1 MVRQP
6 EIGGCV
12 AFLAFLFLLFVT
24 AAQAQQDDA
33 LSIAH
38 QGFSRPQA
46 RGKPLAIEATIAAA
60 AGVRKAQVFCRSAGG
75 GDFMALPMTPVEGNL
90 YRAVV
95 PDWLLAGS
103 GLEYYIEVTDRNGQ
117 AASQGFRGF
126 PLQVLL
132 VSTRRS
138 SQEERLKALQEAL
151 DLIREQNQPPG
162 AVNRYNRNR

>member
-1 MVRQP
+1 MVRRRKM
-6 EIGGCV
+6 GVCTASLGLLV
-12 AFLAFLFLLFVT
+12 LLFAGVI
-24 AAQAQQDDA
+24 QAQQEEA
-33 LSIAH
+33 LSITH

-46 RGKPLAIEATIAAA
+46 RGKPLAIEAAITAA
-60 AGVRKAQVFCRSAGG
+60 AGVGKAQVFCRSAGG
-75 GDFMALPMTPVEGNL
+75 GDFMALPMSNVEGDL

-103 GLEYYIEVTDRNGQ
+103 GLEYYIEVTDSKGQ

-132 VSTRRS
+132 VSSRRS

-151 DLIREQNQPPG
+151 DLIREQNRPARPG
-162 AVNRYNRNR
+162 TRYNSGR

>member
-1 MVRQP
+1 MVRQA
-6 EIGGCV
+6 EIGRRM
-12 AFLAFLFLLFVT
+12 AFLGLLLLLFAGMV
-24 AAQAQQDDA
+24 QAQQDDA
-33 LSIAH
+33 LSIIH

-60 AGVRKAQVFCRSAGG
+60 AGVRKAQVFCRSAGS
-75 GDFMALPMTPVEGNL
+75 GDFMALPMSHVEGER

-103 GLEYYIEVTDRNGQ
+103 GLEYYIEVIDGKGQ
-117 AASQGFRGF
+117 TASQGFRGF

-132 VSTRRS
+132 VSNRRS

-151 DLIREQNQPPG
+151 DLIREQNRPARPG
-162 AVNRYNRNR
+162 TRYNPGR

>member
-1 MVRQP
+1 MVRQRK
-6 EIGGCV
+6 IGGCLV
-12 AFLAFLFLLFVT
+12 LLGLFVLSLAT
-24 AAQAQQDDA
+24 AAQGQQSDA

-38 QGFSRPQA
+38 RGFSRPQA

-75 GDFMALPMTPVEGNL
+75 GDFMALPMAPVEGNL

-103 GLEYYIEVTDRNGQ
+103 GLEYYIEVTDSNGQ
-117 AASQGFRGF
+117 AASHGFRGF

-151 DLIREQNQPPG
+151 DLIREQNQPANP
-162 AVNRYNRNR
+162 ASRYNR

>member
-1 MVRQP
+1 MFRQP
-6 EIGGCV
+6 KISGWMV
-12 AFLAFLFLLFVT
+12 FLGLSVLLFATVI
-24 AAQAQQDDA
+24 QGQQNGA
-33 LSIAH
+33 LSITH

-46 RGKPLAIEATIAAA
+46 RGKPLPIEATITAA
-60 AGVRKAQVFCRSAGG
+60 AGVRKAQVFCRSAGR
-75 GDFMALPMTPVEGNL
+75 GDFMALPMSHVEGER

-103 GLEYYIEVTDRNGQ
+103 GLEYYIEVTDSNGQ

-138 SQEERLKALQEAL
+138 SQEERLKSLQEAL
-151 DLIREQNQPPG
+151 DLIREQNQPSG
-162 AVNRYNRNR
+162 TTNRYNR

>member
-1 MVRQP
+1 MVRQRK
-6 EIGGCV
+6 IGGCLV
-12 AFLAFLFLLFVT
+12 LIGLFVLSLAT
-24 AAQAQQDDA
+24 AAQGQQSDA

-38 QGFSRPQA
+38 RGFSRPQA

-60 AGVRKAQVFCRSAGG
+60 AGVRKAQVFCRSAGS
-75 GDFMALPMTPVEGNL
+75 GDFMALPMAPVEGNL

-103 GLEYYIEVTDRNGQ
+103 GLEYYIEVTDGNGQ
-117 AASQGFRGF
+117 AASHGFRGF

-151 DLIREQNQPPG
+151 DLIREQNQPVNP
-162 AVNRYNRNR
+162 ANRYNR

>member
-1 MVRQP
+1 MVRQRK
-6 EIGGCV
+6 IGGCLV
-12 AFLAFLFLLFVT
+12 LLGLFVLSLAT
-24 AAQAQQDDA
+24 AAQGQQSDA

-38 QGFSRPQA
+38 QGFPRPQA
-46 RGKPLAIEATIAAA
+46 RGKPLAIDATIAAA

-75 GDFMALPMTPVEGNL
+75 GDFMALPMAPVEGNL

-103 GLEYYIEVTDRNGQ
+103 GLEYYIEVTDGNGQ
-117 AASQGFRGF
+117 AASHGFRGF

-138 SQEERLKALQEAL
+138 SQEERLKALQDAL
-151 DLIREQNQPPG
+151 DLIREQNQPANP
-162 AVNRYNRNR
+162 ANRYNR

>member
-1 MVRQP
+1 MVRQRK
-6 EIGGCV
+6 IGGCLV
-12 AFLAFLFLLFVT
+12 LLGLFVLSLAT
-24 AAQAQQDDA
+24 AAQGQQSDA

-75 GDFMALPMTPVEGNL
+75 GDFMALPMAPVEGNL

-103 GLEYYIEVTDRNGQ
+103 GLEYYIEVTDGNGQ
-117 AASQGFRGF
+117 AASHGFRGF

-138 SQEERLKALQEAL
+138 SQEERLKALQDAL
-151 DLIREQNQPPG
+151 DLIREQNQPANP
-162 AVNRYNRNR
+162 ANRYNR

>member
-6 EIGGCV
+6 NIGGSMALV
-12 AFLAFLFLLFVT
+12 GLLVLLFVT
-24 AAQAQQDDA
+24 APQGQQNDA
-33 LSIAH
+33 PSITH

-46 RGKPLAIEATIAAA
+46 RGKPLAIEATITAA
-60 AGVRKAQVFCRSAGG
+60 AGVGKAQVFCRSAGG
-75 GDFMALPMTPVEGNL
+75 GDFMALPMAPVEDDL
-90 YRAVV
+90 YRAMV
-95 PDWLLAGS
+95 PDWLLAGP
-103 GLEYYIEVTDRNGQ
+103 GLEYYIEVTDSNGRT
-117 AASQGFRGF
+117 ASQGFRGF

-162 AVNRYNRNR
+162 SVDRYNPNR

>member
-1 MVRQP
+1 MVRQAK
-6 EIGGCV
+6 IGGSI
-12 AFLAFLFLLFVT
+12 AFAGLLVLLLIS
-24 AAQAQQDDA
+24 AVQGQQNDA
-33 LSIAH
+33 LSITH

-46 RGKPLAIEATIAAA
+46 RGKSLAIEATITAA
-60 AGVRKAQVFCRSAGG
+60 AGVGKAQVFCRSAGG
-75 GDFMALPMTPVEGNL
+75 GDFMALPMSRVEGDL

-103 GLEYYIEVTDRNGQ
+103 GLEYYIEATDSNGQ

-151 DLIREQNQPPG
+151 DLIRQQNQRPG
-162 AVNRYNRNR
+162 SVNRYNRNR

>member
-1 MVRQP
+1 MIQRRK
-6 EIGGCV
+6 IGGCM
-12 AFLAFLFLLFVT
+12 ALLGFLVLLFAMT
-24 AAQAQQDDA
+24 AQGQQDEA
-33 LSIAH
+33 LSITH

-46 RGKPLAIEATIAAA
+46 RGRPLAIEATITAA

-75 GDFMALPMTPVEGNL
+75 GDFMALPMSRVEGER

-103 GLEYYIEVTDRNGQ
+103 GLEYYIEVTDSNGQ

-132 VSTRRS
+132 VSTRRA

-151 DLIREQNQPPG
+151 DLIRQENQPVGPAG
-162 AVNRYNRNR
+162 RYHR

>member
-1 MVRQP
+1 MVRQRK
-6 EIGGCV
+6 IGGWT
-12 AFLAFLFLLFVT
+12 AFLGLFVLLFASVV
-24 AAQAQQDDA
+24 QGQQNGA
-33 LSIAH
+33 LSITH

-46 RGKPLAIEATIAAA
+46 RGKPLAIEATITAA
-60 AGVRKAQVFCRSAGG
+60 AGVRKAQVFCRSAGS
-75 GDFMALPMTPVEGNL
+75 GDFMALPMSHVEGER

-103 GLEYYIEVTDRNGQ
+103 GLEYYIEVTDSNGK

-138 SQEERLKALQEAL
+138 SQEERLKALQNAL

-162 AVNRYNRNR
+162 AVDRYNR

>member
-1 MVRQP
+1 MIRQRK
-6 EIGGCV
+6 IGRCMALLGLS
-12 AFLAFLFLLFVT
+12 ALLFATVV
-24 AAQAQQDDA
+24 QGQQNGA
-33 LSIAH
+33 LSITH

-46 RGKPLAIEATIAAA
+46 RGKPLAIEAAITAAV
-60 AGVRKAQVFCRSAGG
+60 GIRKAQVFCRSAGG
-75 GDFMALPMTPVEGNL
+75 GDFMALPMSHVEGER

-103 GLEYYIEVTDRNGQ
+103 GLEYYIEVTDSNGH

-132 VSTRRS
+132 VSTRRT

-151 DLIREQNQPPG
+151 DLIRQQNQPSG
-162 AVNRYNRNR
+162 TTDRYNSGR

>member
-1 MVRQP
+1 
-6 EIGGCV
+6 
-12 AFLAFLFLLFVT
+12 
-24 AAQAQQDDA
+24 
-33 LSIAH
+33 
-38 QGFSRPQA
+38 
-46 RGKPLAIEATIAAA
+46 
-60 AGVRKAQVFCRSAGG
+60 
-75 GDFMALPMTPVEGNL
+75 MALPMAPVEGNL

-151 DLIREQNQPPG
+151 DLIREQNRPSG
-162 AVNRYNRNR
+162 TVDRYNRNR

>member
-6 EIGGCV
+6 EIGGCM
-12 AFLAFLFLLFVT
+12 AFLGLLLLLFAA
-24 AAQAQQDDA
+24 AAQGQQDDG

-75 GDFMALPMTPVEGNL
+75 GDFMALPMSPVEGNL

-103 GLEYYIEVTDRNGQ
+103 GLEYYIEVMDGNGQ
-117 AASQGFRGF
+117 ATSHGFRGF

-138 SQEERLKALQEAL
+138 SQEERLKALQDAL
-151 DLIREQNQPPG
+151 DLIREQNRPSG
-162 AVNRYNRNR
+162 AVDRYNPNR

>member
-1 MVRQP
+1 MIRQP
-6 EIGGCV
+6 DIAGWP
-12 AFLAFLFLLFVT
+12 AFLGLFVLLFATVV
-24 AAQAQQDDA
+24 QGQQNGA
-33 LSIAH
+33 LSITH

-46 RGKPLAIEATIAAA
+46 QGKPLAIEAIITAA
-60 AGVRKAQVFCRSAGG
+60 AGVRKAQVFCRSAGS
-75 GDFMALPMTPVEGNL
+75 GDFMALPMSHVEGER

-103 GLEYYIEVTDRNGQ
+103 GLEYYIEVTDSNGK

-138 SQEERLKALQEAL
+138 SQEERLKALQDAL
-151 DLIREQNQPPG
+151 DLIRQQNQPPG
-162 AVNRYNRNR
+162 AVNRYNR

>member
-1 MVRQP
+1 MIRRRTF
-6 EIGGCV
+6 GCWTACLGLSV
-12 AFLAFLFLLFVT
+12 LLFAT
-24 AAQAQQDDA
+24 AVQGQNGAP
-33 LSIAH
+33 SITH

-46 RGKPLAIEATIAAA
+46 RGKPLAIEATITAA
-60 AGVRKAQVFCRSAGG
+60 AGVRKAQVFCRSAGS
-75 GDFMALPMTPVEGNL
+75 GDFMALPMSHVEGGR

-103 GLEYYIEVTDRNGQ
+103 GLEYYIEVTDSNGK

-138 SQEERLKALQEAL
+138 SQEERLKALQDAL
-151 DLIREQNQPPG
+151 DLIRQQNQPPG
-162 AVNRYNRNR
+162 AVNRYNR

>member
-1 MVRQP
+1 MVRQRK
-6 EIGGCV
+6 IGGCT
-12 AFLAFLFLLFVT
+12 AFLGLLVLLFAT
-24 AAQAQQDDA
+24 AAQGQQSDA
-33 LSIAH
+33 LSITH

-46 RGKPLAIEATIAAA
+46 RGKPLAIDATITAA
-60 AGVRKAQVFCRSAGG
+60 AGVGKAQVFCRSAGG
-75 GDFMALPMTPVEGNL
+75 GDFMALPMAPVGGNL

-103 GLEYYIEVTDRNGQ
+103 GLEYYIEVTDGNGK
-117 AASQGFRGF
+117 AASHGFRGF

-151 DLIREQNQPPG
+151 DLIREQNQPANP
-162 AVNRYNRNR
+162 ANRYNR

>member
-1 MVRQP
+1 MVRQRK
-6 EIGGCV
+6 IGGCT
-12 AFLAFLFLLFVT
+12 AFLGLLVLLFAT
-24 AAQAQQDDA
+24 AAQGQQSDA
-33 LSIAH
+33 LSITH

-46 RGKPLAIEATIAAA
+46 RGKPLAIDATITAA
-60 AGVRKAQVFCRSAGG
+60 AGVGKAQVFCRSAGG
-75 GDFMALPMTPVEGNL
+75 GNFMALPMAPVGGNL

-103 GLEYYIEVTDRNGQ
+103 GLEYYIEVTDGNGK
-117 AASQGFRGF
+117 AASHGFRGF

-151 DLIREQNQPPG
+151 DLIREQNQPANP
-162 AVNRYNRNR
+162 ANRYNR

>member
-1 MVRQP
+1 MIRQP
-6 EIGGCV
+6 DIAGWP
-12 AFLAFLFLLFVT
+12 AFLGLFVLLFATVV
-24 AAQAQQDDA
+24 QGQQNGA
-33 LSIAH
+33 LSITH

-46 RGKPLAIEATIAAA
+46 QGKPLAIEAIITAA
-60 AGVRKAQVFCRSAGG
+60 AGVRKAQVFCRSAGS
-75 GDFMALPMTPVEGNL
+75 GDFMALPMSHVEGER

-103 GLEYYIEVTDRNGQ
+103 GLEYYIEVTDSNGQ

-138 SQEERLKALQEAL
+138 SQEERLKALQDAL
-151 DLIREQNQPPG
+151 DLIRQQNQPPG
-162 AVNRYNRNR
+162 AVNRYNR

>member
-6 EIGGCV
+6 EIGGCMAV
-12 AFLAFLFLLFVT
+12 LGLFLLLFVS
-24 AAQAQQDDA
+24 AAQAQQADA
-33 LSIAH
+33 LSITH
-38 QGFSRPQA
+38 QGFPRPQA

-75 GDFMALPMTPVEGNL
+75 GDFMALPMSPVEGNL

-151 DLIREQNQPPG
+151 DLIREHNQPANP
-162 AVNRYNRNR
+162 ANRYNR

>member
-1 MVRQP
+1 MIRRRTF
-6 EIGGCV
+6 GCWTACLGLSV
-12 AFLAFLFLLFVT
+12 LLFAT
-24 AAQAQQDDA
+24 AVQGQNGAP
-33 LSIAH
+33 SITH

-46 RGKPLAIEATIAAA
+46 RGKPLAIEATITAA
-60 AGVRKAQVFCRSAGG
+60 AGVRKAQVFCRSAGS
-75 GDFMALPMTPVEGNL
+75 GDFMALPMSHVEGER

-103 GLEYYIEVTDRNGQ
+103 GLEYYIEVTDSNGK

-138 SQEERLKALQEAL
+138 SQEERLKALQDAL
-151 DLIREQNQPPG
+151 DLIRQQNQPPG
-162 AVNRYNRNR
+162 AGNRYNR

>member
-1 MVRQP
+1 MVRQRK
-6 EIGGCV
+6 IGGCLV
-12 AFLAFLFLLFVT
+12 LLGLFVLSLAT
-24 AAQAQQDDA
+24 AAQGQQSDA

-75 GDFMALPMTPVEGNL
+75 GDFMALPMAPVEGNL

-103 GLEYYIEVTDRNGQ
+103 GLEYYIEVTDGNGQ
-117 AASQGFRGF
+117 AASHGFRGF

-138 SQEERLKALQEAL
+138 SQEERLKALQDAL
-151 DLIREQNQPPG
+151 DLIREQNQPANP
-162 AVNRYNRNR
+162 ASRYNR